1 MSTDQN
7 LTEILS
13 DAGFQA
19 VATAVRKAT
28 VSAQAQKAMKRTD
41 YREIRYE
48 LLHELRRKRSLP
60 GSGPLMESLGDFIS
74 KYNAENARRREM
86 RRPAPRNVTTD
97 EFSAFAILVE
107 RYGASLVGALLCAYG
122 SCREP
127 RDEEIPEPEE
137 NAQSESSSTG
147 G

>member
-1 MSTDQN
+1 MSIAPN

-13 DAGFQA
+13 DSGFQE

-28 VSAQAQKAMKRTD
+28 VSAQAQKAMKKPD
-41 YREIRYE
+41 YREIRYD
-48 LLHELRRKRSLP
+48 LFHELRRKRSLP
-60 GSGPLMESLGDFIS
+60 GTGPLMEAVADFIS

-86 RRPAPRNVTTD
+86 GKFAPRNVTTD
-97 EFSAFAILVE
+97 EFSAFASLVE

-127 RDEEIPEPEE
+127 RNEDVPEPQGNDQPE
-137 NAQSESSSTG
+137 
-147 G
+147 